1 MKITVVIPL
10 YNKQST
16 IQGALESVFTQ
27 TVQPEEIIVVNDG
40 STDGSE
46 KVVESL
52 NYPLIN
58 LIHQPNAGVSTARNR
73 GIDESTGEWIAFLDA
88 DDEWLP
94 EYLETI
100 QNLAQTYPQC
110 MVLAT
115 SYFLQDFTGRK
126 KTIRLKKMPFNSDQG
141 VLSNYF
147 QVASC
152 SHPPVCSSAVV
163 VKKEAIQ
170 SVGGFPAGI
179 ISGEDLLTWAKLA
192 VKYKIAYSTR
202 LLSVFMI
209 DNSHIVSN
217 LPSRLPDTRDFVGDE
232 LKKMYLNSEGKLKR
246 DLKKYLSLWYKMR
259 ASVYLRNGEK
269 SKVWKYT
276 FKSLNYNFLNY
287 KNYLFMLMSILP
299 PKVQKLIAKI
309 YTG

>member
-16 IQGALESVFTQ
+16 IQGALESVFNQ

-126 KTIRLKKMPFNSDQG
+126 KTIRLKKMPFDSDQG

-152 SHPPVCSSAVV
+152 SHPPVWSSAVV

-202 LLSVFMI
+202 LLSVYMI

>member
-10 YNKQST
+10 YNKQAT
-16 IQGALESVFTQ
+16 IQRALQSVLTQ

-58 LIHQPNAGVSTARNR
+58 LIHQANAGVSTARNR
-73 GIDESTGEWIAFLDA
+73 GIDESTGDWIAFLDA

-152 SHPPVCSSAVV
+152 SHPPVWSSAVV

-232 LKKMYLNSEGKLKR
+232 LKKMYLNSEGKLKI

-299 PKVQKLIAKI
+299 IKVQKLIAKI
-309 YTG
+309 YTV

>member
-126 KTIRLKKMPFNSDQG
+126 KTIRLKKMPFDSDQG